1 MALSR
6 KTVVDQIEVRRDGTI
21 QVRLGLL
28 VMDGE
33 AEIHCQWHRTAIEP
47 GGDVDEQIAAVNTHL
62 ESMGHLPVPDEDLK
76 PLKDVKGVVHTPT
89 VVKAYQDRVAALA
102 DARAEAANQR
112 VNQALQGR

>member
-1 MALSR
+1 MALAR
-6 KTVVDQIEVRRDGTI
+6 KTVVDQIEIRRDGTI

-28 VMDGE
+28 VMDGD

-47 GGDVDEQIAAVNTHL
+47 GGDVDEQIAAVNAHL
-62 ESMGHLPVPDEDLK
+62 ESMGQLPVPNDDLK
-76 PLKDVKGVVHTPT
+76 PLKDVKQVIHTPG

-102 DARAEAANQR
+102 DARAEEIGRR